1 MSDAMKERVVEI
13 IQPESFP
20 HSIISRPKPNPSSIH
35 AEQITNLQFRL

>member
-20 HSIISRPKPNPSSIH
+20 HSIISRPKPNPSSTH
-35 AEQITNLQFRL
+35 VKHITNLQFRL